1 MTDQSLGEVAKWV
14 AEIALYDKEG
24 ESWFGRGKK
33 IVKRY
38 KDERGSRDAKS
49 RFNILWS
56 NVQTLS
62 PALYATPPKANID
75 RRFQDDDDLGRIASQ
90 VLERAVGYFVNT
102 EIFDSVMQQTVLD
115 RLLPGRGT
123 SWVRYV
129 PNFKDDTV
137 QGTDTVKEDGVDVTD
152 DALSDVPSGYD
163 EEVVPDYIH
172 WQDFGHTY
180 GRTWEE
186 VTAVWK
192 KVYMTRS
199 ALVKRFGDKGK
210 TVPLDYSP
218 EKINE
223 TKIDDGLK
231 KATVYEIWDKTDKKA
246 IWVHKDVAEPLDTLD
261 DPLGLKD
268 FFPSP
273 KPIYA
278 TLANDSLYP
287 VPDYVQYQDQAG
299 ELDQLTGRISSIT
312 KAIKVAGVYDGSAE
326 GVQRL
331 LAEGVENQ
339 LIAVD
344 QWAVFAEKGGM
355 KGVVDFLPMKEIA
368 EVLLSLYDARER
380 VKQIIY
386 EITGISDIIRGASDP
401 NETATAQEMKGK
413 FATLRLDAQ
422 QKEVARIS
430 RDLVRIMTEIISKH
444 FSMDTIKQ
452 ISGVKLLTAQE
463 KQAIQLQSTPAPTNP
478 QPQPVPED
486 MQELMALPSWED
498 VEKLIRDDVARC
510 FRIDIETDSTIK
522 VDQEAEKKSRVEFI
536 TAAGGFIQQAAMI
549 QDPQIRP
556 LLMEMLMFGMRG
568 FKIGREM
575 ETSFKT
581 ALDKMR
587 KQAEQPQQP
596 PPDPAAMA
604 AQAQAQNDQQRLQL
618 DAQQA
623 QADNQL
629 KAQELQANTQ
639 LEQQK
644 MSNEAAKAQA
654 EVQIKHAELQIKQA
668 ELEIKKADLAL
679 REQELHSNHTLKTQE
694 LHSRHEIEGKKIEA
708 GAEAKKADK
717 GINIS
722 MTKDGLND
730 HFADQDQK
738 AQKQKQ
744 DDQQFNTQLMGQI
757 VDAVNGLTAAVTK
770 EKKVK
775 RGADGRVTGVQ

>member
-1 MTDQSLGEVAKWV
+1 MTDQSLGEVAKWI
-14 AEIALYDKEG
+14 AEITLYDKEG
-24 ESWFGRGKK
+24 SAWFMRGKK

-56 NVQTLS
+56 NVQTLG

-90 VLERAVGYFVNT
+90 VLERAVGYYVSE
-102 EIFDSVMQQTVLD
+102 EIFDAVMQQTVLD
-115 RLLPGRGT
+115 KLLPGRGT
-123 SWVRYV
+123 AWVRYV
-129 PNFKDDTV
+129 PNFKDPEV
-137 QGTDTVKEDGVDVTD
+137 QGNEEVKEDGVSTTD
-152 DALSDVPSGYD
+152 DAESEVPSGYT
-163 EEVVPDYIH
+163 EEVVPDYVH
-172 WQDFGHTY
+172 WQDFGHTW

-186 VTAVWK
+186 VRAVWK

-199 ALVKRFGDKGK
+199 ELIERFGDEIGK
-210 TVPLDYSP
+210 KVPLDYSP
-218 EKINE
+218 EKLND
-223 TKIDDGLK
+223 TKVDDGLK
-231 KATVYEIWDKTDKKA
+231 KATVYELWDKTDKKA
-246 IWVHKDVAEPLDTLD
+246 IWIHKDVAEPLDELD

-268 FFPSP
+268 FFPCP
-273 KPIYA
+273 KPLYA

-287 VPDYVQYQDQAG
+287 VPDYVQYQDQAD

-312 KAIKVAGVYDGSAE
+312 KAIKVAGVYDASAE

-331 LAEGVENQ
+331 LTEGMENM
-339 LIAVD
+339 LIPVD

-413 FATLRLDAQ
+413 FATLRLDSQ
-422 QKEVARIS
+422 QKEVARFS
-430 RDLVRIMTEIISKH
+430 RDIVRIMTEIISKH

-463 KQAIQLQSTPAPTNP
+463 KQIIQLQSQPSPAD
-478 QPQPVPED
+478 PQPVPED
-486 MQELMALPSWED
+486 IQELMSLPTWED

-587 KQAEQPQQP
+587 KQSEQPQQA

-604 AQAQAQNDQQRLQL
+604 AQQAAQNDAERLKL
-618 DAQQA
+618 DTA
-623 QADNQL
+623 
-629 KAQELQANTQ
+629 T
-639 LEQQK
+639 
-644 MSNEAAKAQA
+644 AQA
-654 EVQIKHAELQIKQA
+654 EAQQNAQDSQANSALEAQKLSLEAEKAKAEAQIRHEELLIRKVELQIQQA
-668 ELEIKKADLAL
+668 ELAL
-679 REQELHSNHTLKTQE
+679 KEQELHSNHALKLQE
-694 LHSRHEIEGKKIEA
+694 MQDSHDLEHKKIEA
-708 GAEAKKADK
+708 SIKLASMPKAS
-717 GINIS
+717 NEQ
-722 MTKDGLND
+722 T
-730 HFADQDQK
+730 
-738 AQKQKQ
+738 
-744 DDQQFNTQLMGQI
+744 
-757 VDAVNGLTAAVTK
+757 
-770 EKKVK
+770 
-775 RGADGRVTGVQ
+775 